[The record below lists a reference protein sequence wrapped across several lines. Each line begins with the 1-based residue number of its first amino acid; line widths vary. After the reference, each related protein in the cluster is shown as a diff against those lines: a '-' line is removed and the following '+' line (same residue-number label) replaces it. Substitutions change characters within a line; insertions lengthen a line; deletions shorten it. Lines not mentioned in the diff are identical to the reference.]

1 LTNKLQT
8 DESAQQPLRD
18 APHPHTCGQR
28 TIALVFQLHRL
39 QGVMTM
45 ATRFGKD
52 PNMKK
57 SNHAELER
65 LNLERKQKLA
75 EAAIKFNQKKT
86 GPASKEVDGK

>member
-1 LTNKLQT
+1 
-8 DESAQQPLRD
+8 
-18 APHPHTCGQR
+18 
-28 TIALVFQLHRL
+28 
-39 QGVMTM
+39 M

-75 EAAIKFNQKKT
+75 QAAVKFNQKKT
-86 GPASKEVDGK
+86 VPVPPAVESK